1 MSDLSKCRNYSINIF
16 ICFAKKKYW
25 QKWEIARKKS
35 SQVAKYLHML
45 ACTWLQETD
54 KIPFHLERR
63 TQLQQTYPDA
73 VNACSTDIKCDILCW
88 SLFFPAPGEACRG
101 VGDPPGVSGC
111 GAGSQE
117 PGHVVLSDFAVGE
130 HRTSHQQLSGHH
142 RQAADRG
149 SKHKNAGGEICNQG
163 IIWIP
168 VKISTLAFLKDASVQ
183 CEID

>member
-1 MSDLSKCRNYSINIF
+1 
-16 ICFAKKKYW
+16 
-25 QKWEIARKKS
+25 
-35 SQVAKYLHML
+35 ML

-73 VNACSTDIKCDILCW
+73 VNACSTDIKCDILRW

-142 RQAADRG
+142 RQAAHRG
-149 SKHKNAGGEICNQG
+149 SNTKMPAGKYG
-163 IIWIP
+163 IKESFEFQWKYP
-168 VKISTLAFLKDASVQ
+168 HLLFSKMHLFSVKLINLKKSGVV
-183 CEID
+183 CV